1 MLARQE
7 CQQHWKIDYVD
18 GKRRKNYGVHM
29 DFGTAI
35 HETIELFHCK
45 KPDPSITTDIAV
57 FLFKEKFKYLFEK
70 HFSLYEEKEHRQ
82 FRKPVEEG
90 GLRQEFFLD
99 AGERI
104 IRRFDECD
112 ELRTAQ
118 VMFNE
123 YQLYDDIERS
133 DDIKIKFKGFI
144 DLVIRTKDK
153 RGNSILYVC
162 DFKTCSWGW
171 PREKREDKN
180 LHFQILL
187 YKHFICKKF
196 GLDPSQV
203 RTAFVLL
210 KKKPKVVD
218 KKTGETESPIEWF
231 PISAGPVST
240 QRAVDELNRDITELD
255 TRLKNGTIK
264 KNLKSCVNKY
274 GDVCPYLGTPHC
286 DSPIPLPKPK
296 P

>member
-7 CQQHWKIDYVD
+7 FQFRWKLDYVD
-18 GKRRKNYGVHM
+18 GHRRKVYGVHM
-29 DFGTAI
+29 DFGTAL
-35 HETIELFHCK
+35 HETIELFRCK
-45 KPDPSITTDIAV
+45 HPDPSVTLDIAV
-57 FLFKEKFKYLFEK
+57 FLFKEKFKYLHTRHLDKYKAGEQK
-70 HFSLYEEKEHRQ
+70 LD
-82 FRKPVEEG
+82 PG
-90 GLRQEFFLD
+90 FFLS
-99 AGERI
+99 AGEQI
-104 IRRFDECD
+104 LRRFDECD

-123 YQLYDDIERS
+123 YPLYDDIDRS
-133 DDIKIKFKGFI
+133 DDLKIKFKGFV
-144 DLVIRTKDK
+144 DLIVRTKDK

-187 YKHFICKKF
+187 YKHFVCKKF
-196 GLDPSQV
+196 GLDPKLV

-210 KKKPKVVD
+210 KKKPKP
-218 KKTGETESPIEWF
+218 GESPIEWF

-255 TRLKNGTIK
+255 SRLKDGTLK
-264 KNLKSCVNKY
+264 KNRKSCVNKF
-274 GDVCPYLGTPHC
+274 GDQCPYYKTPLC
-286 DSPIPLPKPK
+286 PGE
-296 P
+296 